1 MTRTSPLLSH
11 AKPDAAIAYWNDSI
25 ITRDRYLRD
34 VAYVAQQLPTGQFVL
49 NMCQDRYLF
58 LVAFAS
64 VLVAGKT
71 NLLPPNRCD
80 SVVRDIMNDYAG
92 SYYLCDDNLSD
103 DSFDSVSNSS
113 SVVSNVKSSVIK
125 KLDNP
130 LTRYHQIRLPSQND
144 AGQISIPQ
152 IASDFLAAITFT
164 SGSTGRP
171 QPNEK
176 YWGALVTGVEMA
188 RARFY
193 SNSDDVVSIIATVPP
208 QHMYGLETSVMMTL
222 LTGSAVY
229 SGATFFPEDIREA
242 IEKMPAPRILITTP
256 IHLKTCNQI
265 LTDMPEI
272 KTIISATAPLATHV
286 AAEAEEKF
294 KSPVMEIFGCTETG
308 SIASRHT
315 LEGDL
320 WLLYDGFKISQQ
332 DRVAYISG
340 AYLAGLVP
348 LADRVEIKAD
358 NRFKIIGRSTD
369 MVNIA
374 GKRGSIADLNQKLLE
389 IEGIEDGVFYL
400 PEAQVG
406 TGNNAMN
413 TRMERLV
420 AFVVAPELDEK
431 SIMTSLS
438 TLMDPVFLPRPLY
451 KVNSLPRTQSS
462 KLSRSCLT
470 ELYTA
475 LGKENSSDKKGA
487 IKKVR
492 GQGSV

>member
-11 AKPDAAIAYWNDSI
+11 AKPDAAIAYCNDSI

-80 SVVRDIMNDYAG
+80 SVVRAIMNDYAD
-92 SYYLCDDNLSD
+92 SYYLSDN
-103 DSFDSVSNSS
+103 SFDSVSNSS
-113 SVVSNVKSSVIK
+113 SVVSNATSSVLK
-125 KLDNP
+125 KLDN
-130 LTRYHQIRLPSQND
+130 LSSRFHQICLPAQND
-144 AGQISIPQ
+144 AQQISIPQ

-188 RARFY
+188 RARFF

-229 SGATFFPEDIREA
+229 SGATFFPEDIRDA
-242 IEKMPAPRILITTP
+242 IEKMPAPRLLITTP
-256 IHLKTCNQI
+256 IHLKTCTQI
-265 LTDMPEI
+265 LTDMPQI
-272 KTIISATAPLATHV
+272 KTIISATAPLAMHV
-286 AAEAEEKF
+286 AVTAEEKF
-294 KSPVMEIFGCTETG
+294 KAPVMEIFGCTETG

-315 LEGDL
+315 LDGDF

-332 DRVAYISG
+332 DRIAYISG
-340 AYLAGLVP
+340 AYLAGPVP
-348 LADRVEIKAD
+348 LADWVEIAAD
-358 NRFKIIGRSTD
+358 NHFKIIGRSTD

-400 PEAQVG
+400 PETQVVAD
-406 TGNNAMN
+406 GNEMSAK
-413 TRMERLV
+413 MERLV
-420 AFVVAPELDEK
+420 AFVVAPQLDEK

-438 TLMDPVFLPRPLY
+438 TMMDPVFLPRPLY
-451 KVNSLPRTQSS
+451 KVNSLPRTESS
-462 KLSRSCLT
+462 KLPRSRLT
-470 ELYTA
+470 ELYTT
-475 LGKENSSDKKGA
+475 LVNENASNKKRA
-487 IKKVR
+487 IKRVR
-492 GQGSV
+492 RQGCVQ